1 MQDSNGNHALP
12 KPATVAPVAAE
23 NLRIRLL
30 ADAPGVAEYPGVAR
44 MSVSLHVGAPCFIAC
59 RRGGDSHRGTAI
71 HGDIDMIPEG
81 TPSIWE
87 LAGYDTALVLSF
99 APQFLRHVAEESGLN
114 PQHLEFRN
122 RFQIRDPEIEQI
134 GWTLQAEMERGYPCG
149 HLYHQ
154 SLATAL
160 AATLVQNYSSLARP
174 ARITRGGFSGRIL
187 KQVLAFIEDN
197 LASDLSLGDIARVA
211 GLSISHCKV
220 LFRQS
225 LDMPVH
231 QYVIRRRVERAAV
244 LLREDSLSI
253 CQIALETGFAHQS
266 HLAMHMRRL
275 LGVSPKEL
283 RNTLH

>member
-1 MQDSNGNHALP
+1 SLPPLLLSSVLEGASTTSEDGSRHAIIRKSRIKTMQDSNGNHALP

-114 PQHLEFRN
+114 PQHLEFRH
-122 RFQIRDPEIEQI
+122 RFPIHHP
-134 GWTLQAEMERGYPCG
+134 
-149 HLYHQ
+149 
-154 SLATAL
+154 
-160 AATLVQNYSSLARP
+160 
-174 ARITRGGFSGRIL
+174 
-187 KQVLAFIEDN
+187 
-197 LASDLSLGDIARVA
+197 RV
-211 GLSISHCKV
+211 
-220 LFRQS
+220 R
-225 LDMPVH
+225 
-231 QYVIRRRVERAAV
+231 
-244 LLREDSLSI
+244 
-253 CQIALETGFAHQS
+253 
-266 HLAMHMRRL
+266 
-275 LGVSPKEL
+275 
-283 RNTLH
+283 